1 MRVEHNP
8 VRCRNLDSGFAGFAP
23 FKEGYC
29 VALIHRDAYLL
40 DGSITNRTI
49 LASMRASGASTWELA
64 IGSQDKETMLET
76 CSESSQDYPGLS
88 ESELR
93 SLRATLT
100 PFWFF
105 PIEHHLNPHFNNAVM
120 ETLSAP
126 VARKTSI
133 HFKLS
138 SSIYQTS

>member
-8 VRCRNLDSGFAGFAP
+8 VRCRNLGSGFTVFAP

-93 SLRATLT
+93 SL
-100 PFWFF
+100 
-105 PIEHHLNPHFNNAVM
+105 
-120 ETLSAP
+120 S
-126 VARKTSI
+126 
-133 HFKLS
+133 
-138 SSIYQTS
+138 